1 MKKDIRSVFV
11 SRTDKNS
18 VCLCISIFSI
28 RESALGK
35 IVDVTQGSGFWNLLH
50 TLRFLNV
57 VQVQF
62 PNCSSVFWLFCA
74 WRGRDGKERADRNL
88 QLKMRFQRDFL
99 FQCVCLGNLEFTA
112 PGNTS
117 GRMLILMIDSL
128 SRLRENLWR
137 FFFTKTQGWDAVS
150 SDKPQLSPIGADF
163 LNCLWAIFLMG
174 FHFSPCT
181 GSGVVSPTS
190 LWQQCKTG
198 ARPCSKCPCPG
209 PQWGCAVAT
218 SCLRITHLH
227 GQMCAVRLYR
237 GIRLPLLACGVL
249 LPAGLCC

>member
-57 VQVQF
+57 VRVQF
-62 PNCSSVFWLFCA
+62 PNCFSVFWLFCA

-137 FFFTKTQGWDAVS
+137 YFFTKRQGWDAVS
-150 SDKPQLSPIGADF
+150 SDKYH
-163 LNCLWAIFLMG
+163 NC
-174 FHFSPCT
+174 
-181 GSGVVSPTS
+181 
-190 LWQQCKTG
+190 
-198 ARPCSKCPCPG
+198 
-209 PQWGCAVAT
+209 
-218 SCLRITHLH
+218 
-227 GQMCAVRLYR
+227 
-237 GIRLPLLACGVL
+237 PLLVLISSIACGQYSCWAFTFLPALGLGWCLPHPSGSSARQGHVPAANARVLAHSGAVL
-249 LPAGLCC
+249 LPPAAWGSHTCMARCVQWDCTEE